1 VATGQDDERD
11 DEDLVDLEAVRA
23 DDAELDDIADGGP
36 GGGDWISR
44 LLVAWRDTTRPE
56 EEPMTEPDWL
66 TVELADLHL
75 RELPDGRLFLAITA
89 TPLEA
94 TPEDLIEGRELL
106 RGNVKGIILDAAQRR
121 ELAARIADIRD
132 P

>member
-1 VATGQDDERD
+1 MATGQDDERD
-11 DEDLVDLEAVRA
+11 DEDLVDLDAVLA
-23 DDAELDDIADGGP
+23 DDAELDDIAAGGP
-36 GGGDWISR
+36 GSDDRVSR

-56 EEPMTEPDWL
+56 EEPVTEPDWM

-89 TPLEA
+89 TPLEP
-94 TPEDLIEGRELL
+94 TPEDLIEGREPV
-106 RGNVKGIILDAAQRR
+106 RGNVKGIILDAQQRR